1 MQNKEMNTT
10 DDVFVKNKEV
20 SAEYRM
26 LNSMTSCLKMLGR
39 WNSPVSADAC
49 PPHFYA
55 CPPHFYI
62 FFFGLHKLYF
72 MFYIS

>member
-10 DDVFVKNKEV
+10 GDVFVKNKEV

-49 PPHFYA
+49 PPHFY
-55 CPPHFYI
+55 I